1 MAETTFRRVNATL
14 TIAAA
19 IAFLLAFAQPV
30 FGGDEPVITT
40 EGGEDF
46 TSLSLEDL
54 MKVEI
59 TSVSKQKQTVAQA
72 PAAVTAIGQDEIRR
86 SGMNSIPE
94 LLRLTPGLNVAQINA
109 SHWAISS
116 RGFNELY
123 ANKLEVLMDGRSVYT
138 PLFSGVYWDTIDYI
152 MPDLDRI
159 EVIRGPGA
167 TLWGANAV
175 NGVINITTKSARDTQ
190 GFLFSGEV
198 STIDQIGGFR
208 YGGKIDD
215 NTYYRAYAKYRNVN
229 DFDLPSG
236 NGQDGW
242 DALRGGFRIDR
253 YAGDKDVLTLQGD
266 AYTQREGQ
274 TYNLPILL
282 PPFTQRTFDTSN
294 YSGGNVLAR
303 WTHTV
308 SDTSDF
314 SVQMYYDRL
323 QRSDVQ
329 LGYSL
334 DTFDLDFQHRF
345 ALSKNQEVIWGGDLR
360 FQSDSIR
367 NTAFGQ
373 FNPGNRDSYLASGF
387 IQDDISIVPNR
398 LHFIL
403 GTKMETNSYSGF
415 EIQPSARVLWTPN
428 ERNSIWGAVSRAV
441 RTPSRWEEDSRIVFA
456 TMPTQAGIPAEIDTV
471 GRTGFDS
478 EQMWAYEIGYRVQ
491 ATKALTV
498 DATAFYNSYDRIRS
512 GTVGAPSLSTS
523 PLPPHLDIPITLR
536 NGINGA
542 TYGFELA
549 ANWNV
554 TPAWR
559 LTGSYSFLMT
569 ELHRGFGVD
578 PTLERLFE
586 GTSPRNQ
593 FQIHSYYDITK
604 NLELNAGLY
613 YVENLRTG
621 DIPSYIRIDAGATWR
636 PTSNV
641 EVTVG
646 IQNALDPQ
654 HPEFNSGLFF
664 NETTEVPRVV
674 YAQVLFRL

>member
-1 MAETTFRRVNATL
+1 MGHSNTRRRRALILATL
-14 TIAAA
+14 AAA
-19 IAFLLAFAQPV
+19 SLLSFTPSAL
-30 FGGDEPVITT
+30 GDDAPSLTT
-40 EGGEDF
+40 TGAEDF
-46 TSLSLEDL
+46 TSMSLEDL

-59 TSVSKQKQTVAQA
+59 TSVSKQKQTVAEA
-72 PAAVTAIGQDEIRR
+72 PAAVTAIGQDDIRR
-86 SGMNSIPE
+86 SGLKTIPE
-94 LLRLTPGLNVAQINA
+94 LLRLAPGLNVAQING

-152 MPDLDRI
+152 IPDLDRI

-175 NGVINITTKSARDTQ
+175 NGVINITSKSARDTQ
-190 GFLFSGEV
+190 GFLATGEV
-198 STIDQIGGFR
+198 STIDRVGGFR
-208 YGGKIDD
+208 YGGKLDD
-215 NTYYRAYAKYRNVN
+215 NTYYRAYAKYRNSD
-229 DFDLPSG
+229 DFDLAD
-236 NGQDGW
+236 GQDHDGW

-253 YAGDKDVLTLQGD
+253 YAGDKDVITFQGD
-266 AYTQREGQ
+266 GYSQREGQ

-282 PPFTQRTFDTSN
+282 PPFVQKNYDTSN

-314 SVQMYYDRL
+314 TVQAYYDRL

-329 LGYSL
+329 LGYTL
-334 DTFDLDFQHRF
+334 DTFDLDVQHRF
-345 ALSKNQEVIWGGDLR
+345 ALTQHQEVIWGADFR

-367 NTAFGQ
+367 NTTLGQ
-373 FNPGNRDSYLASGF
+373 FNPSNRDSYLVSGF
-387 IQDDISIVPNR
+387 IQDDFSIIPNR

-403 GTKMETNSYSGF
+403 GTKMEANSYSGF
-415 EIQPSARVLWTPN
+415 EIQPGARVLWTPN
-428 ERNSIWGAVSRAV
+428 EHNSVWAAVSRAV
-441 RTPSRWEEDSRIVFA
+441 RTPSRWEEDSRIVYG
-456 TMPTQAGIPAEIDTV
+456 TMPTQAGLPAELDTV

-478 EQMWAYEIGYRVQ
+478 EQLWAYEIGYRAQVN
-491 ATKALTV
+491 KAFTV
-498 DATAFYNSYDRIRS
+498 DATAFYNSYDRLRS
-512 GTVGAPSLSTS
+512 GSVGAPSVSTD
-523 PLPPHLDIPITLR
+523 PLPHLVIPINLH
-536 NGINGA
+536 NSINGA

-559 LTGSYSFLMT
+559 LAGSYSFLVT

-578 PTLERLFE
+578 PTLERVFE

-593 FQIHSYYDITK
+593 FQIHSYYDVTK

-636 PTSNV
+636 PTTNV

-646 IQNALDPQ
+646 VQNLLDPQ

-664 NETTEVPRVV
+664 NQTTEVPRVV